1 MGGAPVGDLKAVFF
15 DVDDTLYSTSEFS
28 QRARAN
34 AVDSMISRGLELPRE
49 TVLAELNE
57 VITEFSSN
65 FEHHFDKLLLRL
77 PPSSHRGINPAV
89 LVAAGVI
96 GYHET
101 KHNELVPFPDVTE
114 ALERFK
120 VSGLKLGV
128 ITAGLAVKQ
137 AEKLLRLGIIH
148 YFDPRAILISDQI
161 GISKPNAKLYA
172 RALEAVGVAPAEAL
186 YVGDNPPNDVDPP
199 NRLGMRTAL
208 IHRGGRHA
216 SSPSQTRPT
225 YEANDLLELA
235 DMVLEKQSA

>member
-1 MGGAPVGDLKAVFF
+1 MGGDEVGDLKAAFF

-34 AVDSMISRGLELPRE
+34 AVDSMIRTGLDLPRE

-77 PPSSHRGINPAV
+77 PSSSYRGVNPAV
-89 LVAAGVI
+89 LVAAGVM

-101 KHNELVPFPDVTE
+101 KHKELVPFPDVTE
-114 ALERFK
+114 ALDRFK
-120 VSGLKLGV
+120 AAGLTLGV

-137 AEKLLRLGIIH
+137 AEKLLRLGIIG

-172 RALEAVGVAPAEAL
+172 RALEAVGVAPAQAL

-216 SSPSQTRPT
+216 SRPSETRPT
-225 YEANDLLELA
+225 YEADDLLELA
-235 DMVLEKQSA
+235 DKVLGK